1 MSAILTQSGTEVLS
15 TMVLQIIEDGSI
27 EVAAAISVLI
37 VVVSMATIAAAWFF
51 APRELLEMR

>member
-1 MSAILTQSGTEVLS
+1 MS
-15 TMVLQIIEDGSI
+15 TMVLQFIEDGSI